1 MNRRGVHLAEPPG
14 SAARPNPD
22 SPSVP
27 TMRSLSRSIDFVLLP
42 LAALSLAAGILLA
55 ALGRREMAAAS
66 WTAGAVP
73 VLLALSASMIQSLR
87 RREGGIDLLALL
99 AMGFALALGE
109 ALTAAVIALMLA
121 TGRALEHHA
130 QRRSRGEMMAL
141 LAHAPR
147 RAHRFEAG
155 EWRDTE
161 PDVVC
166 PGDRLLV
173 RGGEFVPVD
182 GTLAGPAQLDESALT
197 GESAIQSREPG
208 EVVRS
213 GVVNAGGAF
222 EMVAAA
228 QARDSTFAG
237 VVRMVESA
245 QRERSPGARL
255 ADRYALLFIPMALA
269 LAGGSWLLTG
279 EAARA
284 LAVLVVA
291 TPCPLILAVP
301 VAIVSGLSRCASR
314 GVLVKTGGALERLAR
329 ANLLFF
335 DKTGTLT
342 GGHARLVAIECE
354 PGMVPDTVLRLAASL
369 AQASDHVISEAVTL
383 AARERRLA
391 LGLPAHV
398 VEQPGAGVTGTVEG
412 RTIAIGSFA
421 YVSTAAAPSAWS
433 RAFLRRV
440 ASEGASAVFVSVDGA
455 MAGAIQL
462 ADQIRMETPRAL
474 RLLRQE
480 GIERLVMITGDRR
493 DVAET
498 VGATLGV
505 AEVMAEQSPADKL
518 TAIRAAR
525 EQGTVVMVGDGIND
539 APALAAADVGV
550 AMGARGAAAS
560 SEAADIVLLVD
571 RLDRLVEALRIARQT
586 RRIAVQSVVA
596 GMALSIAAMSVAAAG
611 YLPPLPGAML
621 QELID
626 AAVIVNALRVLR
638 IRASSATGRLARDDA
653 DRLKAGHAEL
663 NPVVEAI
670 RKLADALP
678 RLPRESIAAE
688 LAAMNAMLIQRL
700 VPHERH
706 DDVEVYPDMARL
718 LGGDDPMAAMSGMHH
733 EIFRIVRQLERMT
746 SDIPGEG
753 PDMRGIQEFQRL
765 LYGLD
770 AIVRLHCAQEDE
782 LFHVLGEQR

>member
-1 MNRRGVHLAEPPG
+1 M
-14 SAARPNPD
+14 
-22 SPSVP
+22 
-27 TMRSLSRSIDFVLLP
+27 
-42 LAALSLAAGILLA
+42 
-55 ALGRREMAAAS
+55 
-66 WTAGAVP
+66 
-73 VLLALSASMIQSLR
+73 
-87 RREGGIDLLALL
+87 
-99 AMGFALALGE
+99 
-109 ALTAAVIALMLA
+109 
-121 TGRALEHHA
+121 
-130 QRRSRGEMMAL
+130 
-141 LAHAPR
+141 
-147 RAHRFEAG
+147 
-155 EWRDTE
+155 
-161 PDVVC
+161 
-166 PGDRLLV
+166 
-173 RGGEFVPVD
+173 
-182 GTLAGPAQLDESALT
+182 
-197 GESAIQSREPG
+197 
-208 EVVRS
+208 
-213 GVVNAGGAF
+213 
-222 EMVAAA
+222 
-228 QARDSTFAG
+228 
-237 VVRMVESA
+237 
-245 QRERSPGARL
+245 
-255 ADRYALLFIPMALA
+255 
-269 LAGGSWLLTG
+269 
-279 EAARA
+279 
-284 LAVLVVA
+284 
-291 TPCPLILAVP
+291 
-301 VAIVSGLSRCASR
+301 
-314 GVLVKTGGALERLAR
+314 
-329 ANLLFF
+329 
-335 DKTGTLT
+335 
-342 GGHARLVAIECE
+342 
-354 PGMVPDTVLRLAASL
+354 RLAASL

-412 RTIAIGSFA
+412 RIIAIGSFA
-421 YVSTAAAPSAWS
+421 YVSTGAAPSAWS

-638 IRASSATGRLARDDA
+638 IRASSTTGRLARDDA

-688 LAAMNAMLIQRL
+688 LAAMNALLIQRL

-733 EIFRIVRQLERMT
+733 EIFRIVRQLEWMT